1 MESVGVQSLYSVV
14 LCKTAIKST
23 LFAASVS
30 SFAST
35 QGARVFS
42 NTLKR
47 SIFTYGGFNPNQGAG
62 MGGPVDTEFY
72 DTLEVSPTASQDEI
86 KKAFRKLAM
95 KHHPDKGGDPETVFF
110 LPVLPAGSSRR
121 LKRHTTFSATARSVP
136 CTTVLANR

>member
-35 QGARVFS
+35 QGVRVFS
-42 NTLKR
+42 NTFKR

-110 LPVLPAGSSRR
+110 LSVLPAGSSRR
-121 LKRHTTFSATARSVP
+121 LKRHTTFSATPRSVP